1 MSSSPLSRQILR
13 AGSAPA
19 SWSGRLTT
27 LGYALLAALP
37 LAMWIANRSAPLV
50 LGMAAAAFTAASVM
64 ADGWR
69 APLRRLLDILRSPVG
84 FAICAFLLW
93 SLVTLAWSH
102 RPAQGLRMWG
112 ELVLPLLFGLAI
124 TASDRF
130 RPGVTLSRALALSLV
145 AASVLIM
152 VELGSGLSQRIM
164 LGVGKQY
171 GFVFNRPAL
180 TCLFLAGAVLPGLW
194 SHVGPNRHVGAN
206 RRDRLLAWLSTGLV
220 VVAVIAMIFAS
231 DSGAAKLGLA
241 ILIAV
246 WVVAQLLPRLALWAV
261 MLGFVLT
268 MALSPVIGR
277 LADAAFP
284 PSLYTELQEAHSR
297 ERVDIW
303 LSFGEAIRARPLLG
317 SGFGT
322 SAALDSHPVALA
334 VSEAHRP
341 MLAVGH
347 PHSAPIQAW
356 VETGAPGAAVLA
368 FAGVACLWRL
378 RRLPASRLAPRL
390 ALFASAFGVA
400 SVAHGAWQGWWIA
413 ALTVAALWLYAA
425 LPEPGGE

>member
-1 MSSSPLSRQILR
+1 MSTSPLSSQKFP
-13 AGSAPA
+13 ADSAPA
-19 SWSGRLTT
+19 TWPGRLTST
-27 LGYALLAALP
+27 GYALLALLP

-50 LGMAAAAFTAASVM
+50 LTLAAAAFTAATIT

-69 APLRRLLDILRSPVG
+69 VPLRRLLDALRSPVG
-84 FAICAFLLW
+84 FAISAFLLW

-112 ELVLPLLFGLAI
+112 ELVLPLLCGLAI
-124 TASDRF
+124 AVSHRF
-130 RPGVTLSRALALSLV
+130 RPGVTVSRALALSLV
-145 AASVLIM
+145 VASVLII

-194 SHVGPNRHVGAN
+194 SRAGISKH
-206 RRDRLLAWLSTGLV
+206 DRFLAWLSSGSV
-220 VVAVIAMIFAS
+220 VVAVIAMIFVS

-241 ILIAV
+241 ILVAV
-246 WVVAQLLPRLALWAV
+246 WAVAQFLPRLALWAV
-261 MLGFVLT
+261 MLGFALT

-277 LADAAFP
+277 LTDAAFP
-284 PSLYTELQEAHSR
+284 PSLYKELQEAHSR

-303 LSFGEAIRARPLLG
+303 LSFGEAILARPLLG

-322 SAALDSHPVALA
+322 SAALDSHPVALR

-356 VETGAPGAAVLA
+356 VETGAPGAAILA
-368 FAGVACLWRL
+368 FAGMACLWRL
-378 RRLPASRLAPRL
+378 RRLPAGRLAPRL
-390 ALFASAFGVA
+390 ALFAAGFGVA

-413 ALTVAALWLYAA
+413 ALTVSALWLYAA